1 MSSTPLFTR
10 EKQQIQGAMQAG
22 MISQEEATASLAQIN
37 AGKEQI
43 KTARSKINAG
53 KKQISRAKTKIAK
66 AETSLDQK
74 SSQLKKAK
82 QTIKTNEAK
91 LVSARKQITSGE
103 KKIAKAESKL
113 SSGEKKLKRSRKKAE
128 KKFKEAKQK
137 IADAR
142 QDVKDIKKGKW
153 YVLNREKMQSYVE
166 YGQEADRIAALGRVV
181 PVIFFLVAALV
192 SLTAMTRMV
201 EEQRTQIGM
210 MKALGYSG
218 VHIAMKY
225 VTYALAATL
234 SGSILGAV
242 IGEKTASMD
251 HH

>member
-1 MSSTPLFTR
+1 
-10 EKQQIQGAMQAG
+10 
-22 MISQEEATASLAQIN
+22 
-37 AGKEQI
+37 
-43 KTARSKINAG
+43 
-53 KKQISRAKTKIAK
+53 
-66 AETSLDQK
+66 
-74 SSQLKKAK
+74 
-82 QTIKTNEAK
+82 
-91 LVSARKQITSGE
+91 
-103 KKIAKAESKL
+103 
-113 SSGEKKLKRSRKKAE
+113 
-128 KKFKEAKQK
+128 
-137 IADAR
+137 
-142 QDVKDIKKGKW
+142 
-153 YVLNREKMQSYVE
+153 MQSYVE

-242 IGEKTASMD
+242 IGEKLLPWIIINAYKMMYTGLGDVYTPLEIEYSVMAGGLAVGVVVLAVLFNKSTIKYSVGID
-251 HH
+251 RFLHLGQLISLSPIAGK